1 VATERPEESGEGQEP
16 KHLSVAYTLMN
27 ADLAEK
33 IKSLIAEHFGIEPDK
48 LTPETEIA
56 SFGIDSLAMI
66 EFMFQMEE
74 KFNVRMADSRVPL
87 VTVAD
92 VIAEIERTVREQQ
105 PAQAA

>member
-1 VATERPEESGEGQEP
+1 
-16 KHLSVAYTLMN
+16 MN
-27 ADLAEK
+27 AELAEQ
-33 IKSLIAEHFGIEPDK
+33 IKSLIADHFGIEPER

-74 KFNVRMADSRVPL
+74 KFNIHMADSRAHL

-92 VIAEIERTVREQQ
+92 VVAEIERAVSEQR
-105 PAQAA
+105 PTQAA